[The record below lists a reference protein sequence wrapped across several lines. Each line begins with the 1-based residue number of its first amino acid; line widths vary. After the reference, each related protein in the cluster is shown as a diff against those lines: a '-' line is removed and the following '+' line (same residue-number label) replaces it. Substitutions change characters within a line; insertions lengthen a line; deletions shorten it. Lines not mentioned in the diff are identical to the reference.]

1 VQIITAPLT
10 QLDVTIAYGVW
21 KLRQDVFVVE
31 QDCPYEDLDGRDLE
45 PTTVH
50 VVMLGEAA
58 PDSVSDGGNDLHGV
72 DARTTSAPDSVSD
85 GGTRVLGT
93 ARVLDD
99 GGEWRIGRVALVKGA
114 RGKGLSDELMRA
126 ALRHIEAAG
135 DGRDV
140 VLDAQSPLTRWYG
153 KHGFGEDGAEFL
165 EDGIPHTPMRLV
177 RG

>member
-1 VQIITAPLT
+1 MQIITAPLT

-58 PDSVSDGGNDLHGV
+58 PDSVSDGG
-72 DARTTSAPDSVSD
+72 
-85 GGTRVLGT
+85 TRVLGT

-135 DGRDV
+135 DGRDI

>member
-1 VQIITAPLT
+1 MQIITAPLAR
-10 QLDVTIAYGVW
+10 LDVTIAYGVW

-31 QDCPYEDLDGRDLE
+31 QDCPYEDLDGRDVE

-58 PDSVSDGGNDLHGV
+58 PDSVSDGG
-72 DARTTSAPDSVSD
+72 
-85 GGTRVLGT
+85 TRVLGT

-99 GGEWRIGRVALVKGA
+99 GDVWRIGRVALVKGA
-114 RGKGLSDELMRA
+114 RGKGLSDEIMRA
-126 ALRHIEAAG
+126 ALRHIDAAG
-135 DGRDV
+135 DHRDV

-153 KHGFGEDGAEFL
+153 KHGFGTDGADFL
-165 EDGIPHTPMRLV
+165 EDGIAHTPMRMA

>member
-1 VQIITAPLT
+1 MQIIITPLA

-31 QDCPYEDLDGRDLE
+31 QDCPYDDLDGRDLE
-45 PTTVH
+45 PTTVQ
-50 VVMLGEAA
+50 VVGLGEAA
-58 PDSVSDGGNDLHGV
+58 PDSVSN
-72 DARTTSAPDSVSD
+72 

-99 GGEWRIGRVALVKGA
+99 GDVWRIGRVALVKGA
-114 RGKGLSDELMRA
+114 RGKGHSDDLMRA
-126 ALRHIEAAG
+126 ALRYVDEAA
-135 DGRDV
+135 DDRDV

-153 KHGFGEDGAEFL
+153 KHGFEPDGDEFL

>member
-1 VQIITAPLT
+1 MQIITTPLT
-10 QLDVTIAYGVW
+10 QLDVVIAYGVL

-58 PDSVSDGGNDLHGV
+58 PDSVSDGG
-72 DARTTSAPDSVSD
+72 
-85 GGTRVLGT
+85 TRVLGT

-99 GGEWRIGRVALVKGA
+99 GAEWRIGRVALVKGA
-114 RGKGLSDELMRA
+114 RGKGLSDEVMRA
-126 ALRHIEAAG
+126 ALRYIDDSG
-135 DGRDV
+135 DTRDV

-153 KHGFGEDGAEFL
+153 KHGFEPDGAEFL
-165 EDGIPHTPMRLV
+165 EDGIPHIPMRLT
-177 RG
+177 RA

>member
-1 VQIITAPLT
+1 MQIITTPLA

-58 PDSVSDGGNDLHGV
+58 PDSVSDGG
-72 DARTTSAPDSVSD
+72 
-85 GGTRVLGT
+85 TRVLGT

-99 GGEWRIGRVALVKGA
+99 GDVWRIGRVALVKGA
-114 RGKGLSDELMRA
+114 RGKGLSDEVMRA
-126 ALRHIEAAG
+126 ALRYIDDARDDH
-135 DGRDV
+135 RDV

-153 KHGFGEDGAEFL
+153 KHGFSEDGAEFL

>member
-1 VQIITAPLT
+1 MQIITAPLT

-45 PTTVH
+45 PTTRQ
-50 VVMLGEAA
+50 VVGLGEAA
-58 PDSVSDGGNDLHGV
+58 PDSVSDGGI
-72 DARTTSAPDSVSD
+72 
-85 GGTRVLGT
+85 RVLGT

-99 GGEWRIGRVALVKGA
+99 GDVWRVGRVALVKAA
-114 RGKGLSDELMRA
+114 RGKGHADEIMRA
-126 ALRHIEAAG
+126 ALRYIAAAG
-135 DGRDV
+135 DDRDV

-153 KHGFGEDGAEFL
+153 KHGFALDGDEFL

-177 RG
+177 RA

>member
-1 VQIITAPLT
+1 MQIIITPLT

-31 QDCPYEDLDGRDLE
+31 QDCPYDDLDGRDLE
-45 PTTVH
+45 PTTVQ
-50 VVMLGEAA
+50 VVGLGEAA
-58 PDSVSDGGNDLHGV
+58 PDSVSN
-72 DARTTSAPDSVSD
+72 

-99 GGEWRIGRVALVKGA
+99 GDAWRIGRVALVKGA
-114 RGKGLSDELMRA
+114 RGKGHSDELMRA
-126 ALRHIEAAG
+126 ALAYIEEAA
-135 DGRDV
+135 DDRDV
-140 VLDAQSPLTRWYG
+140 VLDAQTPLTRWYG
-153 KHGFGEDGAEFL
+153 KHGFDPDGAEFL

>member
-1 VQIITAPLT
+1 VQIITAPLA

-45 PTTVH
+45 P
-50 VVMLGEAA
+50 GA
-58 PDSVSDGGNDLHGV
+58 
-72 DARTTSAPDSVSD
+72 VSD

-99 GGEWRIGRVALVKGA
+99 GDVWRIGRVALVKGA
-114 RGKGLSDELMRA
+114 RGKGLSDEVMRA
-126 ALRHIEAAG
+126 ALRYIDEAG

-153 KHGFGEDGAEFL
+153 KHGFAADGDEFM

>member
-58 PDSVSDGGNDLHGV
+58 PDSVSDGG
-72 DARTTSAPDSVSD
+72 
-85 GGTRVLGT
+85 TRVLGT

-114 RGKGLSDELMRA
+114 RGKGKGLSDELMRA

-135 DGRDV
+135 DDRDV

>member
-1 VQIITAPLT
+1 MRIITTPLAE
-10 QLDVTIAYGVW
+10 LDTVIAYGVW

-58 PDSVSDGGNDLHGV
+58 PDSVSDGG
-72 DARTTSAPDSVSD
+72 
-85 GGTRVLGT
+85 TRVLGT

-99 GGEWRIGRVALVKGA
+99 GDVWRIGRVALVKGA
-114 RGKGLSDELMRA
+114 RGRGLSDEVMRA
-126 ALRHIEAAG
+126 ALKHVEDAG
-135 DGRDV
+135 DRRDV

-153 KHGFGEDGAEFL
+153 THGFVADGEEFL
-165 EDGIPHTPMRLV
+165 EDGIPHTPMRLA